1 MRNGRWTSNAGSWTC
16 SRSLRDKLIKR
27 AVTEI
32 LLISLR
38 LEVDLKYNFIED
50 DSQMI
55 IYEFRFDKNANEVN

>member
-1 MRNGRWTSNAGSWTC
+1 
-16 SRSLRDKLIKR
+16 
-27 AVTEI
+27 VTEI